1 MSISVEFQNQINF
14 LVNSADLK
22 RKDLLEKMRVDE
34 RSLSNALNYGIIPTS
49 KILIRM
55 ADYFDVSMNNLLG
68 KSDEEFKK
76 SSTPSDFSSRLAF
89 LCKKNNISYHQLDN
103 QCHFG
108 KSYTSRWIRK
118 KSIPSLYIL
127 EILTDHFSVSLDYL
141 LGRID

>member
-1 MSISVEFQNQINF
+1 MTISVEFQNQINF

-22 RKDLLEKMRVDE
+22 RKDLLAKMRVDE

-76 SSTPSDFSSRLAF
+76 SSTPSDFL
-89 LCKKNNISYHQLDN
+89 
-103 QCHFG
+103 
-108 KSYTSRWIRK
+108 
-118 KSIPSLYIL
+118 P
-127 EILTDHFSVSLDYL
+127 V
-141 LGRID
+141 

>member
-22 RKDLLEKMRVDE
+22 RKDLLAKMRVDE

-89 LCKKNNISYHQLDN
+89 LCKKNNISYHQ
-103 QCHFG
+103 Q
-108 KSYTSRWIRK
+108 
-118 KSIPSLYIL
+118 
-127 EILTDHFSVSLDYL
+127 
-141 LGRID
+141 

>member
-22 RKDLLEKMRVDE
+22 RKDLLAKMRVDE

-68 KSDEEFKK
+68 KSDE
-76 SSTPSDFSSRLAF
+76 
-89 LCKKNNISYHQLDN
+89 
-103 QCHFG
+103 
-108 KSYTSRWIRK
+108 
-118 KSIPSLYIL
+118 
-127 EILTDHFSVSLDYL
+127 
-141 LGRID
+141 